1 MSAKPY
7 KTLSRLEEEVK
18 KRLSWSSSCVVT
30 SDPTRQMVYV
40 RDKWRADIF
49 TSYVLD
55 SLFRPKL
62 RHEIDVEVFWNDEM
76 ERELRLTIRLV
87 NFKV

>member
-18 KRLSWSSSCVVT
+18 NRLSWASYCVVT
-30 SDPTRQMVYV
+30 SDPTRQLVYV
-40 RDKWRADIF
+40 RNKWKADIF

-62 RHEIDVEVFWNDEM
+62 RHEIDVEVFYNDEM